1 MSLSLW
7 FLAVLYPFSFIHP
20 YTFPFNSPFPCI
32 WLPLS
37 LSRSISVSQAPSW
50 NKSLSL
56 LIPWGTPKEHKH
68 HEKAQSPQKPCH
80 MTRAPAFPWEARS
93 ADGKVELQTSWTASN
108 SSYTFS
114 WSNKK
119 QGNSVKWSVFD
130 NSLLNIIWQTLGK
143 KNISLCLTLV
153 NYVSV
158 TIVFVGGELWHS

>member
-1 MSLSLW
+1 
-7 FLAVLYPFSFIHP
+7 
-20 YTFPFNSPFPCI
+20 
-32 WLPLS
+32 
-37 LSRSISVSQAPSW
+37 
-50 NKSLSL
+50 
-56 LIPWGTPKEHKH
+56 
-68 HEKAQSPQKPCH
+68 

-93 ADGKVELQTSWTASN
+93 ADAKVEQQTSWTASN

-143 KNISLCLTLV
+143 KKYLCLTLV

-158 TIVFVGGELWHS
+158 TVVFVGGEL